1 MEEWVTKENYSGI
14 IVRKEL
20 IHWFAERVA
29 RRDRT
34 SHEIQA
40 DFAEQFLS
48 RHEDLARKL
57 RHPAAPSHEAP
68 KPDSEPKRGIAR
80 LNEMREKTRTRAL
93 YGDSPPP
100 PREHAPFPDGDI
112 IHHLLSRYVVRHGD
126 TVTKYTTSPYGFATG
141 DQPNEALALAFIAEH
156 TTIPVP
162 RLIES
167 DWDRITMQYVEG
179 QTLQQ
184 AWPVLTAE
192 ERFGVLEQ
200 LAGYIAQ
207 LRALGGVYLGR
218 LDGDGVVLPCV
229 MTRSGGPFKTV
240 AEMHD
245 WLVRPRWA
253 KPEISMFYH
262 QITSQLGADYPI
274 VFTHGDIAARNI
286 IIRDGRVVAL
296 LDWEFAGFYPEYWEY
311 VRTLR
316 GLDNI
321 DWSTIG
327 QHVPGLFSQRY
338 DLEYILLSFITSVS

>member
-1 MEEWVTKENYSGI
+1 MEWVSKENYSGV
-14 IVRKEL
+14 IVRNDL

-34 SHEIQA
+34 SHEIHA
-40 DFAEQFLS
+40 DFAEQFLN
-48 RHEDLARKL
+48 RHEDLAGKL
-57 RHPAAPSHEAP
+57 RRPPAPSHEAP
-68 KPDSEPKRGIAR
+68 RPVDTGPKRGLAR
-80 LNEMREKTRTRAL
+80 LNEMRERDRTRAM

-100 PREHAPFPDGDI
+100 PREHAPFPDGEI
-112 IHHLLSRYVVRHGD
+112 IHHLMSRYVVRHGD
-126 TVTKYTTSPYGFATG
+126 TVTKYTTYPYGFGAG
-141 DQPNEALALAFIAEH
+141 DHPNEALALAFVAEH

-162 RLIES
+162 RLIAS
-167 DWDRITMQYVEG
+167 DWDRVTMEYVEG

-218 LDGDGVVLPCV
+218 LDGDGVVLPSIF
-229 MTRSGGPFKTV
+229 TRSGGPFKTV
-240 AEMHD
+240 AEMHH
-245 WLVRPRWA
+245 WLVRPPRS
-253 KPEISMFYH
+253 KPEMSMYHH

-311 VRTLR
+311 VLTLR

-327 QHVPGLFSQRY
+327 QHVPRLFSQRY